1 VEEMEKL
8 FWLSEGHRPLI
19 SRVQHD
25 MKSID
30 EDGSGSI
37 SRLEWMMYLVTPDPT
52 TQLESYDL
60 HLRSLFDKFD
70 TDRNNKID

>member
-1 VEEMEKL
+1 
-8 FWLSEGHRPLI
+8 
-19 SRVQHD
+19 